1 MFLLIAFCVVFLIQS
16 YFYLYLFR
24 GYAYHQPEST
34 KNFCPPVSIIVC
46 AKNEAE
52 NLKQLLPDLLSQEYS
67 EFEIVLVDDASED
80 GSLEVMNSLHSKMLP
95 SNISLKIISIGEHE
109 SKGKKFALTR
119 GIMDAGH
126 DILLLT
132 DADCR
137 TVSRHWIESMVSG
150 LADKNQMVLGY
161 GAYKKIKGSFLNK
174 LIRFE
179 TFMTAVQYFSCA
191 LSGKPYMGV
200 GRNIAY
206 TKQVFDRANGFEAH
220 HQVRSGDD
228 DLFVNQISNDA
239 KIGICDHKASFT
251 VSEPKTSFAAWIRQ
265 KRRHITTASHYRPYH
280 KIMLGSFYL
289 SQFGFYTLFLIALLT
304 QSHLNVITTL
314 FFIRF
319 LFWYLILAKSSE
331 RLNEKDLIGLG
342 PLYEISIIFIQL
354 YIFLKNI
361 VFPPKYW

>member
-1 MFLLIAFCVVFLIQS
+1 MFLLLAFGVVFLIQS

-24 GYAYHQPEST
+24 AYAFHEQGIK
-34 KNFCPPVSIIVC
+34 KNFFPPVSIVVC

-52 NLKQLLPDLLSQEYS
+52 NLKLLLPDLVSQDYP

-80 GSLEVMNSLHSKMLP
+80 GSLETMKSMQEKEHP
-95 SNISLKIISIGEHE
+95 SNVSFKVVPITAKQ

-119 GIMDAGH
+119 GITEASHEIVM
-126 DILLLT
+126 LT

-137 TVSRHWIESMVSG
+137 TVSRYWITSMVSG
-150 LADKNQMVLGY
+150 FADENKMVLGY

-179 TFMTAVQYFSCA
+179 TFLTAVQYFSFA
-191 LSGKPYMGV
+191 RAGRPYMGV

-206 TKQVFDRANGFEAH
+206 TKQVFAGANGFEAH
-220 HQVRSGDD
+220 LNIKSGDD
-228 DLFVNQISNDA
+228 DLFVNQISGYA
-239 KIGICDHKASFT
+239 KIGICDRREAFT
-251 VSEPKTSFAAWIRQ
+251 ESKPKTTFAAWIRQ

-280 KIMLGSFYL
+280 KILLGLFYL
-289 SQFGFYTLFLIALLT
+289 SQIGFYTLFLMALMTQTHLTIIA
-304 QSHLNVITTL
+304 TL
-314 FFIRF
+314 FLIRLF
-319 LFWYLILAKSSE
+319 FWYLILMKSSR

-342 PLYEISIIFIQL
+342 PVYEISIIFIQL

-361 VFPPKYW
+361 VSPPKHW

>member
-16 YFYLYLFR
+16 YFYLYLFKA
-24 GYAYHQPEST
+24 YAFHKPGIS
-34 KNFCPPVSIIVC
+34 KNHDPPVSIIVC

-52 NLKQLLPDLLSQEYS
+52 NLKQLLPGLISQDYS
-67 EFEIVLVDDASED
+67 KFEIVLVDDASED
-80 GSLEVMNSLHSKMLP
+80 DSLEIMKLLRKKNLP
-95 SNISLKIISIGEHE
+95 SNISIKIISIAANE

-119 GIMDAGH
+119 GIMDSSH
-126 DILLLT
+126 EIQLLT

-137 TVSRHWIESMVSG
+137 TVSSQWIRLMVSG
-150 LADKNQMVLGY
+150 FADGNKMVLGY
-161 GAYKKIKGSFLNK
+161 GAYEKNKGSFLNK

-179 TFMTAVQYFSCA
+179 TFLTAVQYFSFA

-206 TKQVFDRANGFEAH
+206 TKQVFARAQGFEAH
-220 HQVRSGDD
+220 LHVKSGDD
-228 DLFVNQISNDA
+228 DLFVNQISSFA
-239 KIGICDHKASFT
+239 QIGICDRADAFT
-251 VSEPKTSFAAWIRQ
+251 ISKPKTTFSGWIRQ
-265 KRRHITTASHYRPYH
+265 KRRHLTTASHYRPYH
-280 KIMLGSFYL
+280 KIFLSLFYL
-289 SQFGFYTLFLIALLT
+289 SQIGFYALFLVSLVTHI
-304 QSHLNVITTL
+304 HLNIVTTL

-319 LFWYLILAKSSE
+319 LIWYLILIKSSE
-331 RLNEKDLIGLG
+331 KLNEKDLIGLG